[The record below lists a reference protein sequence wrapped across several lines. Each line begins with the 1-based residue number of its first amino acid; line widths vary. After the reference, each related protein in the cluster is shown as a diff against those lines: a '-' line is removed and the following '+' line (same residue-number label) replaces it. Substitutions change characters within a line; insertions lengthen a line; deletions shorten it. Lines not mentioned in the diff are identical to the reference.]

1 MFSLSILRVMSW
13 AVKGWYSLL
22 MATQSRTNLR
32 TLAQLLNGEVY
43 RLSECIIRLFY
54 GVRPHRRRLEPKL
67 FKFRPSGTGWVH
79 SGYFK
84 KHIIN
89 SLIFNH
95 FSSFQT
101 DTLHPLGSSGS
112 QPVITDRF
120 ETPSE
125 PARCRVSS
133 GSSPFS
139 SFAIF
144 TAVRQHHRLWSTIL
158 SYASY

>member
-1 MFSLSILRVMSW
+1 
-13 AVKGWYSLL
+13 

-32 TLAQLLNGEVY
+32 MLARLLNGEVY
-43 RLSECIIRLFY
+43 RQSECIIRLRHI
-54 GVRPHRRRLEPKL
+54 VRPHRQRLKPKL
-67 FKFRPSGTGWVH
+67 FKFGPSRTGWVH

-95 FSSFQT
+95 FSSSQT
-101 DTLHPLGSSGS
+101 DTLHPLGSSGP

-139 SFAIF
+139 SFPIF
-144 TAVRQHHRLWSTIL
+144 TAIRHHHRLWSTIPP
-158 SYASY
+158 YASYKRITTYLTPFSS